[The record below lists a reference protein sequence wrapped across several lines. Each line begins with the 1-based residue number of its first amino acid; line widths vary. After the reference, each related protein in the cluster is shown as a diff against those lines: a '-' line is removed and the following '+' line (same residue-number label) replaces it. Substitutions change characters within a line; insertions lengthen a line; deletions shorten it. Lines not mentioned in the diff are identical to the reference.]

1 MQVSQSL
8 ERNIDVFALQ
18 GANLAELKSDLVGKS
33 LSIIAGDCLTG
44 VKVDLVGDH
53 DA

>member
-18 GANLAELKSDLVGKS
+18 GAHLTELKSDLVGKS
-33 LSIIAGDCLTG
+33 LSISASDCLTG
-44 VKVDLVGDH
+44 LKVDLVSDH